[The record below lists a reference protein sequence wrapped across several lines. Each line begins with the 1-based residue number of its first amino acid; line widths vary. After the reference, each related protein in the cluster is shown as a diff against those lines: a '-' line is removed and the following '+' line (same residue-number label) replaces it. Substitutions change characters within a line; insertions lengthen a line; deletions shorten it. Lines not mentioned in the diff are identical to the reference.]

1 MLLTKQVLAFRP
13 NKMDWIF
20 ATKTFLAGMLALYVA
35 FALNLAYPIW
45 AIGTV
50 FVIANPFSGMT
61 SSKSVYRALGT
72 LLGAVVSVAVTPLLI
87 NTPWLFTLFLAAWVG
102 GCLYISL
109 LDRTPRSYV
118 FMLAGYTTVIIS
130 YNIIYSID
138 TASMFDMAV
147 GRFLEILVGVVCSA
161 IVTTTIFPLH
171 IGPAVAARVSKT
183 FKDTKTLFDQILL
196 NPSELGNYSTAL
208 SQIARDIAEIHVMAV
223 HLSYEKSTLQGMTK
237 PLQEMLHQLSM
248 LVANLVAMAE
258 RIKQLDQMDRQYR
271 VQLQVIHDH
280 SATFLKDDQD
290 IQEQTLNLL
299 PENFEQDFTR
309 LMATVPAEQQ
319 VILASLKMDIRHFIQ
334 NIRAIRLIWQRIQLG
349 DASLP
354 ESVTPLST
362 TYPNLHRD
370 HGVAVRGGISAFIV
384 VIIATGFWILS
395 GWKAGFMMAEMA
407 AISACILTAMDNP
420 VPALKMFVRGN
431 IYAGMMVFIYAYGIF
446 PHVTSFW
453 ELALVL
459 APFVIY
465 CLMMFPHPPLTG
477 IALPLLMGTIMGLNL
492 QNHYTLDQVFFFDA
506 TIGSVLGPII
516 SIYIIHLV
524 RAMSPEITVQR
535 ILSLH
540 YKAIRQAL
548 YLPYGVPFRIHLR
561 SMLDRIGI
569 LNTKMVQSEKLKT
582 QINLA
587 LVETSAVIDLTRLQE
602 LMHRLDSEQ
611 AILVS
616 LEDLQQ
622 GLDDYFRAKENVQQL
637 LIAELHQ
644 QVILK
649 ISQLKKEAQQLEHAE
664 TSWRILMSLNNIRSS
679 LCHEPAQLKEEIQLG
694 EVVHG

>member
-208 SQIARDIAEIHVMAV
+208 SQITRDIAEIHVMAV

-309 LMATVPAEQQ
+309 LMATVSAEQQ

-334 NIRAIRLIWQRIQLG
+334 NIRAIRLIWQRIQQG

-407 AISACILTAMDNP
+407 AISACILTAIDNP

-492 QNHYTLDQVFFFDA
+492 QNHYMLDQVFFFDA

-622 GLDDYFRAKENVQQL
+622 GLDDYFRAKENAQQQL
-637 LIAELHQ
+637 ITELHQ

-664 TSWRILMSLNNIRSS
+664 TSWRIQMSLNNIRSS